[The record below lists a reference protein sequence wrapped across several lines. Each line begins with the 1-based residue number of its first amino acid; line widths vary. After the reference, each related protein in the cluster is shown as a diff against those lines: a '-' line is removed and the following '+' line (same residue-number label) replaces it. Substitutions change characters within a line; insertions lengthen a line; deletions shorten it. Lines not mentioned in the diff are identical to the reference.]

1 MKKQQ
6 KYINRKSSVSMLLLL
21 FTMIIT
27 AQGNKDNSSTQQAD
41 SIQKMVNVAYGA
53 QSYNAVTAA
62 MSTIYA
68 PTINKQIVPMVG
80 DALVGRLPGLT
91 VRKTSGMPGSVTQ
104 FIIRGQSTF
113 NNSSP
118 LVIVDGFKSD
128 LNSLSQFEIES
139 ISILKDAAATVMY
152 GMDAANGVVLV
163 TTKRGNQGKMKID
176 ATVNYGV
183 QMATQL
189 PKLLNASEYAV
200 YYNQARANDGL
211 PFKYDAVTDIP
222 NYGKEGDF
230 RYTHP
235 DNNYIDEFLRKS
247 APMLVG
253 GLNISGGNEKAKYMV
268 SLGFLANQGLLNF
281 TNTNKYSTQNTMDK
295 VNVRTNLDVN
305 VLKGL
310 TASVD
315 VAVVFDNRNYPG
327 NSVDGIM
334 GTLLQLPPQA
344 FPIYNKNGSLGGNST
359 YKNNP
364 MGMIAN
370 SGYQTSL
377 QRNLDVNLRL
387 KYDFDKELKGLS
399 IGIAGSSSTWMMLW
413 DNKTRS
419 YASYSIDTPSDLA
432 NTTYTQHGDSTNL
445 AWSTDVIAYKRMSF
459 DAHASYTRSFGEHK
473 ITGLMMAH
481 SDRYVQ
487 QLRSVNPYNYD
498 NAGLALR
505 LNYSLSDTYFAEFA
519 GSYFGQEQYN
529 PSDRFR
535 FFPAGSIGWVASNED
550 FIKSIEQIDY
560 LKFRSSYGVVG
571 GGSGLLFPGNDVKSR
586 LFYNQYY
593 QKIGGVSFGETN
605 SFAPGTASYQ
615 LGQLANPNISSDRAA
630 KFNIGFETSLLKH
643 LTVKFDYYNEKR
655 TNILEYNNLLPQT
668 MGFAGRVSFVNGG
681 EVKNS
686 GYELDVDYSN
696 NVGDFSYLVNAGVWY
711 NKSKITKRPNVIPLP
726 GVDNRSGLGMP
737 VGQYFGYEAIGF
749 YETDEDAKNAV
760 VKQSFGDTQ
769 AGDVIYKDQTG
780 DDKIDISDM
789 VPLGYS
795 FLPQYTYTMSFEL
808 KYKGFSLAAMAQGTM
823 NSSIMLG
830 GYAVPFST
838 QGNAY
843 KSFTEKSWS
852 PANMDA
858 NYPRLSTTANSNNT
872 QVSSLWLVSADYL
885 KIRNLELGYEI
896 SDKTLKKMNFEAVR
910 FYVKGLDLFT
920 FSKEIKHVDPE
931 TLSYYPAMKSVTMG
945 VSLKF

>member
-6 KYINRKSSVSMLLLL
+6 KHINRISSISLLLLL
-21 FTMIIT
+21 FTLMVT
-27 AQGNKDNSSTQQAD
+27 AQGIKNQNAD
-41 SIQKMVNVAYGA
+41 TLRKIVDIAYGT
-53 QSYNAVTAA
+53 QPYNAVTGAI
-62 MSTIYA
+62 STIYA
-68 PTINKQIVPMVG
+68 PTITKQIVPMVG

-91 VRKTSGMPGSVTQ
+91 VRKSSGMPGSVAQ
-104 FIIRGQSTF
+104 LIIRGQSTF

-163 TTKRGNQGKMKID
+163 TTKRGKQGKMKID

-183 QMATQL
+183 QMPTQL
-189 PKLLNASEYAV
+189 PELLNASQYAV

-211 PFKYDAVTDIP
+211 PFKYDAIADIP

-230 RYTHP
+230 MYTHP
-235 DNNYIDEFLRKS
+235 DNNYIDEFLRKT

-253 GLNISGGNEKAKYMV
+253 GLNISGGNDKAKYMV
-268 SLGFLANQGLLNF
+268 SLGFLANQGLLNH
-281 TNTNKYSTQNTMDK
+281 TNQNKYSTQNTMDK

-305 VLKGL
+305 VMKGL

-344 FPIYNKNGSLGGNST
+344 FPIYNKNGTLGGNST

-364 MGMIAN
+364 MGMIAK

-387 KYDFDKELKGLS
+387 KYDFDKALKGLTV
-399 IGIAGSSSTWMMLW
+399 GIAGSSSTWMTLW

-419 YASYSIDTPSDLA
+419 YASYSIVDPSDLA
-432 NTTYTQHGDSTNL
+432 TTTYTQHGDSTNL
-445 AWSTDVIAYKRMSF
+445 VWSTDVIAYKRMSF
-459 DAHASYTRSFGEHK
+459 DAHVSYTRTFGNHK
-473 ITGLMMAH
+473 IEGLVMAH

-487 QLRSVNPYNYD
+487 QMRTVNPYNYD

-519 GSYFGQEQYN
+519 GSYYGQEQYN
-529 PSDRFR
+529 PDNRFR
-535 FFPAGSIGWVASNED
+535 FFPTGSLVWVASNED
-550 FIKSIEQIDY
+550 FIKNIEQINY
-560 LKFRSSYGVVG
+560 LKIRSSYGVVG

-586 LFYNQYY
+586 LFYAQYY
-593 QKIGGVSFGETN
+593 QKLGGVSFGETN
-605 SFAPGTASYQ
+605 SFAPGTAAYQ
-615 LGQLANPNISSDRAA
+615 LGQLANPAISSDRAA
-630 KFNIGFETSLLKH
+630 KFNIGFEAGLLKH
-643 LTVKFDYYNEKR
+643 LNVKFDYYNENR
-655 TNILEYNNLLPQT
+655 TNILDYNSLLPQT
-668 MGFAGRVSFVNGG
+668 MGFAGRMSYTNGG

-686 GYELDVDYSN
+686 GYELDLDYSN
-696 NVGDFSYLVNAGVWY
+696 TVGEFSYLVNAGVWY
-711 NKSKITKRPNVIPLP
+711 NKSKIIKRPNVIPLP
-726 GVDNRSGLGMP
+726 GIDNRSGLGMP

-749 YETDEDAKNAV
+749 YETDDDAKNAT

-769 AGDVIYKDQTG
+769 AGDVIYKDNTG

-789 VPLGYS
+789 VPLGFS
-795 FLPQYTYTMSFEL
+795 FIPQYTYTMSFEL
-808 KYKGFSLAAMAQGTM
+808 KYKRFSLAAMAQGTM

-830 GYAVPFST
+830 GYVVPFST
-838 QGNAY
+838 QGNAF
-843 KSFTEKSWS
+843 KSFTENSWS
-852 PANMDA
+852 PANADA

-872 QVSSLWLVSADYL
+872 QSSSIWLVSGDYL

-920 FSKEIKHVDPE
+920 FANGIKHVDPE